1 MLARAVVHVLSL
13 LPQPMIPPEVW
24 SIQKVVGIFTR
35 GSTQARSIAREGHV
49 LPDQLI
55 SESRRRELVNELV
68 EMLPMSNVRLLREV
82 LGVSHMFDFEDVL
95 SFWKTQLELYS
106 HHN

>member
-1 MLARAVVHVLSL
+1 MENVLVSFEDSMQPDLNQFDDRVLARAVVHVLSL

-24 SIQKVVGIFTR
+24 SMYKR
-35 GSTQARSIAREGHV
+35 SWEYSLEEARRREAVAREGHV

-68 EMLPMSNVRLLREV
+68 ECSLCQM
-82 LGVSHMFDFEDVL
+82 
-95 SFWKTQLELYS
+95 
-106 HHN
+106 